1 MLFLE
6 QTAHP
11 QRHKLER
18 EPQAERASVNWSNL
32 LISKAYFPA
41 GAHQIDGLLFP
52 AKKMNRMQN
61 VKERWPKISTSNQIS
76 FCGLE

>member
-1 MLFLE
+1 MGSNEIVKFAIFRTNRTPSTS
-6 QTAHP
+6 QTRAGSAGGT
-11 QRHKLER
+11 RER
-18 EPQAERASVNWSNL
+18 ELVKL
-32 LISKAYFPA
+32 LISKAY
-41 GAHQIDGLLFP
+41 FP

>member
-1 MLFLE
+1 MTNAQRSTS
-6 QTAHP
+6 QTRAGT
-11 QRHKLER
+11 
-18 EPQAERASVNWSNL
+18 AGERASVNWSNL

-41 GAHQIDGLLFP
+41 
-52 AKKMNRMQN
+52 KKMNRTQN